1 MDPPN
6 PVLPAPGRPVPP
18 RDHTRQLTS
27 SVEAGPAESHF
38 LETKLEELSP
48 FAHQGTLEQVT
59 PDPLLASGGGF
70 IPQPGYTHRVTPP
83 QADFRAG
90 ERGWRET
97 RGSVPSR
104 RLMFSPSGFQPQPR
118 STPVHLELAPQ
129 VRQASDSSSVRGG
142 DKAVRIRLRENEAG
156 APGKCSEALVVG
168 LLFLLLPWWG
178 APGWP
183 RARAVGNSVGVFRVL
198 SLCF

>member
-18 RDHTRQLTS
+18 RDHTQQLTS
-27 SVEAGPAESHF
+27 SVEAGPAVSHF

-70 IPQPGYTHRVTPP
+70 IPQPGYTHRVAPP
-83 QADFRAG
+83 Q

-104 RLMFSPSGFQPQPR
+104 RLTFSPSGFQPRPPLRPCPPR
-118 STPVHLELAPQ
+118 AG
-129 VRQASDSSSVRGG
+129 SSSSPSLRFFIRERGG
-142 DKAVRIRLRENEAG
+142 TRPYASGCVRMKRG
-156 APGKCSEALVVG
+156 PPGS
-168 LLFLLLPWWG
+168 
-178 APGWP
+178 
-183 RARAVGNSVGVFRVL
+183 ARKP
-198 SLCF
+198 

>member
-70 IPQPGYTHRVTPP
+70 IPQPAYTHRVTPP

-104 RLMFSPSGFQPQPR
+104 RLTFSPSGFQPQPR

-129 VRQASDSSSVRGG
+129 VRQASDSSSVKGG

-183 RARAVGNSVGVFRVL
+183 GAHAVGNSVGVFRAL

>member
-38 LETKLEELSP
+38 LDTNLEELSP

-70 IPQPGYTHRVTPP
+70 IPQPGYTHRVAPP

-104 RLMFSPSGFQPQPR
+104 RLTFSPSGFQPQPR

-129 VRQASDSSSVRGG
+129 VRQASDSSSVKGAGTRPYASGCVRMKRGP
-142 DKAVRIRLRENEAG
+142 
-156 APGKCSEALVVG
+156 PGS
-168 LLFLLLPWWG
+168 
-178 APGWP
+178 
-183 RARAVGNSVGVFRVL
+183 ARKP
-198 SLCF
+198 

>member
-1 MDPPN
+1 MLASEAFPDQVPRLGPSESHS
-6 PVLPAPGRPVPP
+6 PCTRAPSPTERPHPA
-18 RDHTRQLTS
+18 TQLTS

-70 IPQPGYTHRVTPP
+70 IPQPAYTHRVTPP

-104 RLMFSPSGFQPQPR
+104 RLTFSPSGFRPQPR

-129 VRQASDSSSVRGG
+129 VRQASDSSSVKGG
-142 DKAVRIRLRENEAG
+142 GQGRTHQAA
-156 APGKCSEALVVG
+156 
-168 LLFLLLPWWG
+168 
-178 APGWP
+178 
-183 RARAVGNSVGVFRVL
+183 
-198 SLCF
+198 